1 MRENFRDLALREAII
16 HRPVEMIR
24 HLRDLPR
31 RDQRAHRHKA
41 AVARRE
47 AGSQPQVTE
56 QKVGRVLQ
64 DPWSN
69 RAKELLVPGGALRLC
84 FFVERKKRR

>member
-1 MRENFRDLALREAII
+1 MAPTVPISMREPVS

-24 HLRDLPR
+24 HLRDLPG

-41 AVARRE
+41 AVARLE
-47 AGSQPQVTE
+47 AGSEPQVTE

-69 RAKELLVPGGALRLC
+69 RAKEQPGGL
-84 FFVERKKRR
+84 VETWGSA